1 MAVSTITYSDK
12 VTLNENSSVA
22 DINKGRAV
30 DWNEIKTVV
39 NNNAT
44 ETSTNT
50 TDIANLHDDIYYKS
64 GDTFQW
70 LQSEHSD
77 YELYNQIT
85 VGHITGGA
93 QNIQFT
99 IELPKKLDE
108 INSITL
114 SSLAI
119 TVRTASGGY
128 VFQDSELDLIGS
140 SYTTRVYKRT
150 GNILLINIERSSG
163 SFGTNNSLVDVAV
176 RNIIATFS

>member
-1 MAVSTITYSDK
+1 MAIRNITYSNK
-12 VTLNENSSVA
+12 VALNENPSVA
-22 DINKGRAV
+22 DINKVKA
-30 DWNEIKTVV
+30 DDMNEIKTVV

-50 TDIANLHDDIYYKS
+50 DDIANLHDDIYYKS

-70 LQSEHSD
+70 LQSEHSS
-77 YELYNQIT
+77 YEIYNQIT

-99 IELPKKLDE
+99 IALPKKLDN
-108 INSITL
+108 INSVTL

-119 TVRTASGGY
+119 TVRIAGGGY
-128 VFQDSELDLIGS
+128 VFQDDSADLIGS
-140 SYTTRVYKRT
+140 SYTLRVYKRS
-150 GNILLINIERSSG
+150 GNILFINIERSSG
-163 SFGTNNSLVDVAV
+163 SFGTNNSLVDVSI